1 MLPINNRREISK
13 IRTHSSNANLK
24 PIYKLKNVRFQ
35 HKYGRTN
42 SAINLP
48 RMKYNQEKSNSLT
61 YNPKDFFFNNKKY
74 LNDTQ
79 MNNFNSILNI
89 QSIEDFLGKTKD
101 PLEKQKELYE
111 NMKEEKLKIK
121 NVLSNLISWDNEPT
135 LEEIESFKMLNLDE
149 QNKIIK
155 RLNVSN
161 RTIRINISKSTDN
174 NNDNENKQ
182 ENNKENIQEINGNRI
197 IGQAMKLIR
206 HKVPFQVIKEIN
218 MSKGSQIKEK
228 NLKLT
233 QLKFSVFD
241 KDYDPKKFKPAKK
254 IEKDKKKEEE
264 EKINKFKEKDYLVQ
278 FQKQQRQVEMVRR
291 DEIAIIYKNI
301 IINKLKKKKFI
312 EVLDQTYRLLDKA
325 RTEYSLSVDILKERI
340 KSVQKYYNAFIVSVD
355 SVENKKTY
363 HTKNSLLH
371 SNSLMESDSEIS
383 KRNKIKKTGL
393 DIYEEKIKKYR
404 EYLMIV
410 EDINKEI
417 KNYDEKFALIQKDLD
432 LLLKISSDKIDELTI
447 STRQLKY
454 IFKELNNQ
462 QTQYYLNIL
471 KKGTDTRTEGLS
483 WVVKRLMELNIPI
496 DNSIFPG
503 YLDQEQID
511 YIIQISKLGFECAQL
526 KQILEALRNR
536 QSGVKIKEKYFCG
549 FMEKE
554 AEKYTKKFEGIKVFN
569 LDINNIDDFFKN
581 NVCNTFK
588 SLNKLKHTNNLGNI
602 NKSDFKSKALQ
613 NIIEN
618 IQIRSVVENLKQQIS
633 KYSYGEGKL
642 IKKERGKNNII
653 NYLLAQDKN
662 KDYFQDVIILS
673 ERIKKLNDF
682 IKKMRK
688 EEFLIFEEKFKY
700 GDVKDGRSKNFYDKI
715 FNALFGSS
723 SLEFSGFQK
732 SNLIGDS

>member
-1 MLPINNRREISK
+1 MLTKNPNESFK
-13 IRTHSSNANLK
+13 IRTHSSTGNFKHL
-24 PIYKLKNVRFQ
+24 YKLKNARF
-35 HKYGRTN
+35 HHTFGRTT
-42 SAINLP
+42 SATNLP
-48 RMKYNQEKSNSLT
+48 RMNNYNQETNDSISFNSTGFSFKPKKLIDSAKIKKFNSL
-61 YNPKDFFFNNKKY
+61 
-74 LNDTQ
+74 
-79 MNNFNSILNI
+79 LNI
-89 QSIEDFLGKTKD
+89 HSMDDFLGKKKD

-111 NMKEEKLKIK
+111 NIKEEKLKIK
-121 NVLSNLISWDNEPT
+121 SVLSNLISWDNEPT
-135 LEEIESFKMLNLDE
+135 LKEIESFKLINLEE
-149 QNKIIK
+149 QNKIK
-155 RLNVSN
+155 KSTKNLNVLNDINKSSN
-161 RTIRINISKSTDN
+161 NILE
-174 NNDNENKQ
+174 NDNKLKLKLEADNKD
-182 ENNKENIQEINGNRI
+182 NKV
-197 IGQAMKLIR
+197 IGEAIRLIR
-206 HKVPFQVIKEIN
+206 HKVPPQIIKEIN
-218 MSKGSQIKEK
+218 ISKGTQIKEK

-241 KDYDPKKFKPAKK
+241 KDYDTKKYKPVIKK
-254 IEKDKKKEEE
+254 EKDKKKEEE
-264 EKINKFKEKDYLVQ
+264 EKINKFKEKDYLIQ
-278 FQKQQRQVEMVRR
+278 FQKQQRQVEIIRR

-301 IINKLKKKKFI
+301 IINKLKKKKFT

-340 KSVQKYYNAFIVSVD
+340 KSVQKFYNAFIVSVD
-355 SVENKKTY
+355 VKNLDTRKTS
-363 HTKNSLLH
+363 HTKNSIF
-371 SNSLMESDSEIS
+371 SNSYMESDSEMS

-393 DIYEEKIKKYR
+393 DLYEEKIKKYR

-417 KNYDEKFALIQKDLD
+417 SNYDDKFALIQSDLD
-432 LLLKISSDKIDELTI
+432 KLLKISSDKIDQLTI

-496 DNSIFPG
+496 DSSIFPG

-511 YIIQISKLGFECAQL
+511 YIIQISKLGFEQAQL

-536 QSGVKIKEKYFCG
+536 QNGVKLKGDYFCG
-549 FMEKE
+549 FNEKDTS
-554 AEKYTKKFEGIKVFN
+554 KYTKKFEGIKVFN
-569 LDINNIDDFFKN
+569 LDINNIDDFFKED
-581 NVCNTFK
+581 VCNSFK
-588 SLNKLKHTNNLGNI
+588 SLNKLKRNNNFNYYK
-602 NKSDFKSKALQ
+602 NKYDFKSIALQ

-618 IQIRSVVENLKQQIS
+618 IQIKSIVENLKQQIS
-633 KYSYGEGKL
+633 KYSQGEGQL
-642 IKKERGKNNII
+642 IRKDRGKNNII

-673 ERIKKLNDF
+673 ERIQKLSDF

-700 GDVKDGRSKNFYDKI
+700 GDLKDERSYDKV

-732 SNLIGDS
+732 SIL

>member
-1 MLPINNRREISK
+1 M
-13 IRTHSSNANLK
+13 
-24 PIYKLKNVRFQ
+24 
-35 HKYGRTN
+35 
-42 SAINLP
+42 
-48 RMKYNQEKSNSLT
+48 
-61 YNPKDFFFNNKKY
+61 D
-74 LNDTQ
+74 
-79 MNNFNSILNI
+79 
-89 QSIEDFLGKTKD
+89 DFLGKTKD

-135 LEEIESFKMLNLDE
+135 LKEIESFKMIHLEDENLKISKEIKNFEKTANYKLQQKMKD
-149 QNKIIK
+149 NKIIGEALK
-155 RLNVSN
+155 LMRNKVPVQ
-161 RTIRINISKSTDN
+161 IMKEMNISKGT
-174 NNDNENKQ
+174 K
-182 ENNKENIQEINGNRI
+182 
-197 IGQAMKLIR
+197 
-206 HKVPFQVIKEIN
+206 
-218 MSKGSQIKEK
+218 IKEK
-228 NLKLT
+228 NMQLME
-233 QLKFSVFD
+233 LKFSVFD
-241 KDYDPKKFKPAKK
+241 KDYDPKKYKPVVKK
-254 IEKDKKKEEE
+254 EKDKKKEEE

-278 FQKQQRQVEMVRR
+278 FQKQQRQIEMIRR

-301 IINKLKKKKFI
+301 IINKLKKKKFT

-340 KSVQKYYNAFIVSVD
+340 KSVQKFYNAFIVSVD
-355 SVENKKTY
+355 TKNLETKKTS
-363 HTKNSLLH
+363 HTKNSIF
-371 SNSLMESDSEIS
+371 SNSYMDSDSELS

-417 KNYDEKFALIQKDLD
+417 KNYEDKFALIQADLD
-432 LLLKISSDKIDELTI
+432 SLLKLSSDKIEELTI

-471 KKGTDTRTEGLS
+471 KKGTDTRTEGLA

-496 DNSIFPG
+496 ESSIFPG

-511 YIIQISKLGFECAQL
+511 YIIQISKLGFESAQL
-526 KQILEALRNR
+526 KQILDSLRNR
-536 QSGVKIKEKYFCG
+536 QSGIKLKGKYFCG
-549 FMEKE
+549 FIEKE
-554 AEKYTKKFEGIKVFN
+554 SEKYTKKFEGIKVFN
-569 LDINNIDDFFKN
+569 LDINNIDDYFKED
-581 NVCNTFK
+581 VCSSFK
-588 SLNKLKHTNNLGNI
+588 SLNKLKQNNNLNY
-602 NKSDFKSKALQ
+602 NKNKYDFKSKSLQ

-618 IQIRSVVENLKQQIS
+618 IQIKSIVENLRHQIS
-633 KYSYGEGKL
+633 RYSRGDEIL
-642 IKKERGKNNII
+642 TRKEKGKNNII

-662 KDYFQDVIILS
+662 KDYFKDVIILS
-673 ERIKKLNDF
+673 ERIQKLSDF

-700 GDVKDGRSKNFYDKI
+700 GDLKDERSKNFYDKV

-732 SNLIGDS
+732 SNL

>member
-1 MLPINNRREISK
+1 MLNKKHNQESFK
-13 IRTHSSNANLK
+13 IRTYSSNSNLK
-24 PIYKLKNVRFQ
+24 YLHKIKNVRIHQ
-35 HKYGRTN
+35 TYGRTA
-42 SAINLP
+42 SAVNLP
-48 RMKYNQEKSNSLT
+48 RMKYKQEINDSNFYKSTASFQRNKITDSVKLKRFNSL
-61 YNPKDFFFNNKKY
+61 
-74 LNDTQ
+74 
-79 MNNFNSILNI
+79 LNI
-89 QSIEDFLGKTKD
+89 HNIDDFLGKTKD

-111 NMKEEKLKIK
+111 NIKEEKLKIK

-135 LEEIESFKMLNLDE
+135 LKEIESFKLINLEE
-149 QNKIIK
+149 QNKNLNNFKELNKKINSTIENNEYENIK
-155 RLNVSN
+155 KLKLQQ
-161 RTIRINISKSTDN
+161 TIRENKAIGEAIKLIRHRVPVQVMKEINISKGT
-174 NNDNENKQ
+174 E
-182 ENNKENIQEINGNRI
+182 
-197 IGQAMKLIR
+197 L
-206 HKVPFQVIKEIN
+206 
-218 MSKGSQIKEK
+218 KEK
-228 NLKLT
+228 NFQLK

-241 KDYDPKKFKPAKK
+241 KDYDPSKYKPIVRK
-254 IEKDKKKEEE
+254 EKDKKKEEE
-264 EKINKFKEKDYLVQ
+264 EKINKFKEKDYIIQ
-278 FQKQQRQVEMVRR
+278 FQKQQRQIEVIRR
-291 DEIAIIYKNI
+291 DEIAVVYKNI

-325 RTEYSLSVDILKERI
+325 RTEYSLSVDILKDRI
-340 KSVQKYYNAFIVSVD
+340 KSVQKFYNAFIVAVD
-355 SVENKKTY
+355 NKTMETKKSM
-363 HTKNSLLH
+363 HTKNSIF
-371 SNSLMESDSEIS
+371 SNSYMDSDSEHS
-383 KRNKIKKTGL
+383 KRNKTKKTGL

-417 KNYDEKFALIQKDLD
+417 NNYDEKFALIQTDLD
-432 LLLKISSDKIDELTI
+432 SLLKVSSDKIDKLTI

-511 YIIQISKLGFECAQL
+511 YIIQISKLGFESAQL

-536 QSGVKIKEKYFCG
+536 QTGIKLKGKYFCG
-549 FMEKE
+549 FLEKE
-554 AEKYTKKFEGIKVFN
+554 SEKYTKKFEGIKVFN
-569 LDINNIDDFFKN
+569 LDINNMDDFFKEG
-581 NVCNTFK
+581 VCQSFK
-588 SLNKLKHTNNLGNI
+588 SLNKLKNSNTLNF
-602 NKSDFKSKALQ
+602 NKNKFDYKSKALQ

-618 IQIRSVVENLKQQIS
+618 IQIKSIVVNLKQQIS
-633 KYSYGEGKL
+633 KYSQGEGSLFRKD
-642 IKKERGKNNII
+642 RGKNNII

-662 KDYFQDVIILS
+662 KDYFKDVIILS
-673 ERIKKLNDF
+673 ERIQKLSDF

-700 GDVKDGRSKNFYDKI
+700 DDLKDERSKNFYDKV

-732 SNLIGDS
+732 SNL

>member
-1 MLPINNRREISK
+1 MLTKKPYKESRSL
-13 IRTHSSNANLK
+13 SSNGNFK
-24 PIYKLKNVRFQ
+24 HSYKLKNTIL
-35 HKYGRTN
+35 HHSYGRTA

-48 RMKYNQEKSNSLT
+48 RMNYNNNEISDSTFNTTGFSFQ
-61 YNPKDFFFNNKKY
+61 PKKVIDSAKLKR
-74 LNDTQ
+74 
-79 MNNFNSILNI
+79 FNSILNI
-89 QSIEDFLGKTKD
+89 HYIDDFLGKIKD

-135 LEEIESFKMLNLDE
+135 LKEIESFKLIGLED
-149 QNKIIK
+149 QNKIQK
-155 RLNVSN
+155 SN
-161 RTIRINISKSTDN
+161 QNLNISNDKNKNDN
-174 NNDNENKQ
+174 NNKNNILENENKLKLKL
-182 ENNKENIQEINGNRI
+182 ESTSKDNKV
-197 IGQAMKLIR
+197 IGEAIRLIR
-206 HKVPFQVIKEIN
+206 HKVPPQIMKEIN
-218 MSKGSQIKEK
+218 ISKGTQIKEK
-228 NLKLT
+228 NFKLT

-241 KDYDPKKFKPAKK
+241 KDYDPKKYKPVVKK
-254 IEKDKKKEEE
+254 EKDKKKEEE
-264 EKINKFKEKDYLVQ
+264 EKINKFKEKDYIIQ
-278 FQKQQRQVEMVRR
+278 FQKQQRQVEMIRR

-301 IINKLKKKKFI
+301 IINKLKKKKFT

-340 KSVQKYYNAFIVSVD
+340 KSVQKFYNAFIVSVD
-355 SVENKKTY
+355 TKILETKKTS
-363 HTKNSLLH
+363 HTKNSIF
-371 SNSLMESDSEIS
+371 SNSYMDSESELS
-383 KRNKIKKTGL
+383 KRNKVKKTGL

-417 KNYDEKFALIQKDLD
+417 KNYDDKFALIQADLD
-432 LLLKISSDKIDELTI
+432 KLLKISSNKIDELTI

-471 KKGTDTRTEGLS
+471 KRGTDTRTEGLS

-496 DNSIFPG
+496 DSSIFPG

-511 YIIQISKLGFECAQL
+511 YIIQISKLGFEQTQL

-536 QSGVKIKEKYFCG
+536 QKIKLKGNYFCG
-549 FMEKE
+549 FHEKE
-554 AEKYTKKFEGIKVFN
+554 TAKYTKKFEGIKVFN
-569 LDINNIDDFFKN
+569 LDINNIDDFFKED
-581 NVCNTFK
+581 VCNSFK
-588 SLNKLKHTNNLGNI
+588 SLNELKKNNNLNY
-602 NKSDFKSKALQ
+602 NKNKYDFKSKALQ

-618 IQIRSVVENLKQQIS
+618 IQIKSIVENLKQQIS
-633 KYSYGEGKL
+633 KYSQGEGQLVRKD
-642 IKKERGKNNII
+642 RGKTNLI

-673 ERIKKLNDF
+673 ERIQKLSDF

-700 GDVKDGRSKNFYDKI
+700 GDLKDEKSYDKV

-723 SLEFSGFQK
+723 SLEFSGFPK
-732 SNLIGDS
+732 SNL

>member
-1 MLPINNRREISK
+1 MLTKSSNDSFK
-13 IRTHSSNANLK
+13 IRTNSSNGNFKQL
-24 PIYKLKNVRFQ
+24 YKLKNARF
-35 HKYGRTN
+35 HHTFGRTT

-48 RMKYNQEKSNSLT
+48 RMNNYNQETNDSISFNSTGFSFKSKKLIDSAKIKKFNSL
-61 YNPKDFFFNNKKY
+61 
-74 LNDTQ
+74 LNVHSMD
-79 MNNFNSILNI
+79 
-89 QSIEDFLGKTKD
+89 DFLGKKKD

-135 LEEIESFKMLNLDE
+135 LKEIESFKLINLEEQSKIEKSNKSLNA
-149 QNKIIK
+149 
-155 RLNVSN
+155 LND
-161 RTIRINISKSTDN
+161 KN
-174 NNDNENKQ
+174 NNSNNILENDNKLKLKLEADNKD
-182 ENNKENIQEINGNRI
+182 KKV
-197 IGQAMKLIR
+197 IGEAIRLIR
-206 HKVPFQVIKEIN
+206 HKVPPQIIKEIN
-218 MSKGSQIKEK
+218 ISKGTQIKEK

-233 QLKFSVFD
+233 KLKFSVFD
-241 KDYDPKKFKPAKK
+241 KDYDPKKYKPVIKK
-254 IEKDKKKEEE
+254 EKDKKKEEE
-264 EKINKFKEKDYLVQ
+264 EKINKFKEKDYIIQ
-278 FQKQQRQVEMVRR
+278 FQKQQRQVEIIRR

-301 IINKLKKKKFI
+301 IINKLKKKKFT

-340 KSVQKYYNAFIVSVD
+340 KSVQKFYNAFIVSVD
-355 SVENKKTY
+355 VKNLDTKKTS
-363 HTKNSLLH
+363 HSKNSIF
-371 SNSLMESDSEIS
+371 SNSYMESESEMS

-393 DIYEEKIKKYR
+393 DLYEEKIKKYR

-417 KNYDEKFALIQKDLD
+417 SNYDDKFALIQSDLD
-432 LLLKISSDKIDELTI
+432 KILKISSDKIDQLTI

-496 DNSIFPG
+496 DISIFPG

-511 YIIQISKLGFECAQL
+511 YIIQISKLGFEQAQL

-536 QSGVKIKEKYFCG
+536 QNGVKLKDNYFCG
-549 FMEKE
+549 FNEKE
-554 AEKYTKKFEGIKVFN
+554 TIKYTKQFEGIKVFN
-569 LDINNIDDFFKN
+569 LDINNIDIDDLFKED
-581 NVCNTFK
+581 VCNSFK
-588 SLNKLKHTNNLGNI
+588 SLNKLKKNNNLNY
-602 NKSDFKSKALQ
+602 NKNKYDFKSKALQ

-618 IQIRSVVENLKQQIS
+618 IQIKSIVENLKQQIS
-633 KYSYGEGKL
+633 KYSQGEGLL
-642 IKKERGKNNII
+642 IRKDKGKNNII

-673 ERIKKLNDF
+673 ERIQKLSDF

-700 GDVKDGRSKNFYDKI
+700 GDLKDERSYDKV

-732 SNLIGDS
+732 SNL

>member
-1 MLPINNRREISK
+1 MLSKNNNFENFK
-13 IRTHSSNANLK
+13 NRTLSSTGNLK
-24 PIYKLKNVRFQ
+24 NLYKLKNSAVGQ
-35 HKYGRTN
+35 SLARTA

-48 RMKYNQEKSNSLT
+48 RMKFNHDSNDSLSFNSTGFSFKSKKLIESAKLKKFNSL
-61 YNPKDFFFNNKKY
+61 
-74 LNDTQ
+74 
-79 MNNFNSILNI
+79 LNI
-89 QSIEDFLGKTKD
+89 HSMEDFLGKTKD

-135 LEEIESFKMLNLDE
+135 LKEIESFKMIHLEDENLKISKEIKNFEKTANYKLQQKMKD
-149 QNKIIK
+149 NKIIGEALK
-155 RLNVSN
+155 LMRNKVPVQ
-161 RTIRINISKSTDN
+161 IMKEMNISKGT
-174 NNDNENKQ
+174 K
-182 ENNKENIQEINGNRI
+182 
-197 IGQAMKLIR
+197 
-206 HKVPFQVIKEIN
+206 
-218 MSKGSQIKEK
+218 IKEK
-228 NLKLT
+228 NMQLM

-241 KDYDPKKFKPAKK
+241 KDYDPKKYKPVVKK
-254 IEKDKKKEEE
+254 EKDKKKEEE

-278 FQKQQRQVEMVRR
+278 FQKQQRQIEMIRR

-301 IINKLKKKKFI
+301 IINKLKKKKFT

-340 KSVQKYYNAFIVSVD
+340 KSVQKFYNAFIVSVD
-355 SVENKKTY
+355 TKNLETKKTS
-363 HTKNSLLH
+363 HTKNSIF
-371 SNSLMESDSEIS
+371 SNSYMDSESELS

-417 KNYDEKFALIQKDLD
+417 KNYEEKFALIQADLD
-432 LLLKISSDKIDELTI
+432 SLLKLSSDKIEELTI

-471 KKGTDTRTEGLS
+471 KKGTDTRTEGLA

-496 DNSIFPG
+496 ESSIFPG

-511 YIIQISKLGFECAQL
+511 YIIQISKLGFESAQL
-526 KQILEALRNR
+526 KQILDSLRNR
-536 QSGVKIKEKYFCG
+536 QSGIKLKGKYFCG
-549 FMEKE
+549 FIEKE
-554 AEKYTKKFEGIKVFN
+554 SEKYTKKFEGIKVFN
-569 LDINNIDDFFKN
+569 LDINNIDDYFKED
-581 NVCNTFK
+581 VCSSFK
-588 SLNKLKHTNNLGNI
+588 SLNKLKQNNNLNY
-602 NKSDFKSKALQ
+602 NKNKYDFKSKSLQ

-618 IQIRSVVENLKQQIS
+618 IQIKSIVENLRHQIS
-633 KYSYGEGKL
+633 RYSRGDEIL
-642 IKKERGKNNII
+642 TKKEKGKNNII

-662 KDYFQDVIILS
+662 KDYFKDVIILS
-673 ERIKKLNDF
+673 ERIQKLSDF

-688 EEFLIFEEKFKY
+688 EEFLIFEEKLKY
-700 GDVKDGRSKNFYDKI
+700 GNIKDERSKNFYDKV

-732 SNLIGDS
+732 SNL

>member
-1 MLPINNRREISK
+1 MNNLDSYK
-13 IRTHSSNANLK
+13 IRTFSSNSNLK
-24 PIYKLKNVRFQ
+24 QLYKIKNSRFHQ
-35 HKYGRTN
+35 TFGRTS

-48 RMKYNQEKSNSLT
+48 RMRFSQETNNTNSFNSTGFSFKNKKKLIDRGKLKTFNSL
-61 YNPKDFFFNNKKY
+61 
-74 LNDTQ
+74 
-79 MNNFNSILNI
+79 LNI
-89 QSIEDFLGKTKD
+89 HSIDDFLGKNKD

-135 LEEIESFKMLNLDE
+135 VKEIESFKLININENQKSQIKNTQHKIDE
-149 QNKIIK
+149 NKTIGEAIK
-155 RLNVSN
+155 LIKHKIPPQVMKE
-161 RTIRINISKSTDN
+161 INISKGT
-174 NNDNENKQ
+174 
-182 ENNKENIQEINGNRI
+182 
-197 IGQAMKLIR
+197 
-206 HKVPFQVIKEIN
+206 
-218 MSKGSQIKEK
+218 QIKEK
-228 NLKLT
+228 NFKLM

-241 KDYDPKKFKPAKK
+241 KDYDPKKYKPVIKK
-254 IEKDKKKEEE
+254 EKDKKKEEE
-264 EKINKFKEKDYLVQ
+264 EKINKFKEKDYIVQ
-278 FQKQQRQVEMVRR
+278 FQKQQRQIEMIRR

-301 IINKLKKKKFI
+301 IINKLKKKKFT

-340 KSVQKYYNAFIVSVD
+340 KSVQRFYNAFIVSVD
-355 SVENKKTY
+355 TKTLDTKKTT
-363 HTKNSLLH
+363 HTKNSIF
-371 SNSLMESDSEIS
+371 SNSYMESDSELS

-393 DIYEEKIKKYR
+393 DIYEEKISKYR
-404 EYLMIV
+404 EYLMII

-417 KNYDEKFALIQKDLD
+417 KNYDDKFALIRNDLD
-432 LLLKISSDKIDELTI
+432 SLLKISSDKIEQLTI

-511 YIIQISKLGFECAQL
+511 YIIQISKLGFESAQL

-536 QSGVKIKEKYFCG
+536 QTGIKLKGKYFCG
-549 FMEKE
+549 FLEKE
-554 AEKYTKKFEGIKVFN
+554 TEKYTKKFEGIKVFN
-569 LDINNIDDFFKN
+569 LDINNMDDFFKED
-581 NVCNTFK
+581 VCNSFK
-588 SLNKLKHTNNLGNI
+588 SLNRLKKSNSLNF
-602 NKSDFKSKALQ
+602 NKNKFDFKSKALQ
-613 NIIEN
+613 NIIED
-618 IQIRSVVENLKQQIS
+618 IQIKSIVENLKKQIS
-633 KYSYGEGKL
+633 KYSQGEGQLVLKD
-642 IKKERGKNNII
+642 RGKNNII

-662 KDYFQDVIILS
+662 KDYFKDVIILS
-673 ERIKKLNDF
+673 ERIQKLSDF

-688 EEFLIFEEKFKY
+688 EEFLIFEEKLKY
-700 GDVKDGRSKNFYDKI
+700 GNIKDERSKNFYDKV

-732 SNLIGDS
+732 SNL

>member
-1 MLPINNRREISK
+1 MLNK
-13 IRTHSSNANLK
+13 IHNHETFKIKTHSSSKNFKQLH
-24 PIYKLKNVRFQ
+24 KLKNTKF
-35 HKYGRTN
+35 HHTYGRTS

-48 RMKYNQEKSNSLT
+48 RMKYDKEISDSNFYSSTGFSINKNKKKDTSNLKRFNSL
-61 YNPKDFFFNNKKY
+61 
-74 LNDTQ
+74 
-79 MNNFNSILNI
+79 LNI

-111 NMKEEKLKIK
+111 NIKEEKLKIK

-135 LEEIESFKMLNLDE
+135 LKEIESFKLINLQE
-149 QNKIIK
+149 QNKNSNNLQELNKKKNSKTIDNEYEIIK
-155 RLNVSN
+155 KLKLQKS
-161 RTIRINISKSTDN
+161 IRENNAIGEAFKLIKNKVPSQIMKEINISKGT
-174 NNDNENKQ
+174 
-182 ENNKENIQEINGNRI
+182 
-197 IGQAMKLIR
+197 
-206 HKVPFQVIKEIN
+206 
-218 MSKGSQIKEK
+218 QIKEK
-228 NLKLT
+228 NFQLT
-233 QLKFSVFD
+233 KLKFSVFD
-241 KDYDPKKFKPAKK
+241 KDYDPSKYKPVVRK
-254 IEKDKKKEEE
+254 EKDKKKEEE
-264 EKINKFKEKDYLVQ
+264 EKINKFKEKDYIIQ
-278 FQKQQRQVEMVRR
+278 FQKQQRQIEMVRR
-291 DEIAIIYKNI
+291 DEIAVVYKNI

-325 RTEYSLSVDILKERI
+325 RTEYSLSVDILKDRI

-355 SVENKKTY
+355 AKAIDTKKSM
-363 HTKNSLLH
+363 HIKNSLF
-371 SNSLMESDSEIS
+371 SNSHMDSETELS
-383 KRNKIKKTGL
+383 KRSKIKKTGL

-417 KNYDEKFALIQKDLD
+417 KNYDDKFDLIQSDLD
-432 LLLKISSDKIDELTI
+432 SLLKISSDKIDQLTI

-511 YIIQISKLGFECAQL
+511 YIIQISKLGFESAQL

-536 QSGVKIKEKYFCG
+536 QTGIKLKKKYFCG
-549 FMEKE
+549 FLEKE
-554 AEKYTKKFEGIKVFN
+554 TEKYTKKFEGIKVFN
-569 LDINNIDDFFKN
+569 LDINNIDDFFKDD
-581 NVCNTFK
+581 VCNSFK
-588 SLNKLKHTNNLGNI
+588 SLNKLKDSNTLNYHK
-602 NKSDFKSKALQ
+602 NKFDYKSKALQ

-618 IQIRSVVENLKQQIS
+618 IQIKSIVENLKQQIT
-633 KYSYGEGKL
+633 KYSQGEGSLVRKD
-642 IKKERGKNNII
+642 RGKNNII

-662 KDYFQDVIILS
+662 KDYFKDVIILS
-673 ERIKKLNDF
+673 ERIQKLSDF

-700 GDVKDGRSKNFYDKI
+700 GDLKDERSKNFYDKV

-732 SNLIGDS
+732 SNL